1 VWVNTYR
8 AVSFMAPF
16 GGYKDSGLGRENG
29 IDAVREYL
37 QTKTVWIN
45 SGAVTGNP
53 FVLRSR
59 GRFITTLETSMYR
72 TTLTRRDVIKLG
84 AAATLGLP
92 AAHGFAQV
100 TLPKGP
106 ITLVVPFAAG
116 GATDV
121 VSRLVA
127 QKLSERISRTIV
139 VENVAGGGGSIG
151 AAKVA
156 KGNADGS
163 MLLMGTIATHVINP
177 LSATQSTYD
186 PQRDFTPIS
195 LVAKV
200 PNVLL
205 VNKDV
210 KAQNLKEL
218 IALLKSQPGKF
229 AYGSSGIGTPP
240 HLSGELFKAM
250 AGVDIVHVP
259 YKGGGPA
266 MSDLIGGQIPMLF
279 DVLSGAA
286 SHIRGGSARA
296 IAVTLAQRVPS
307 FPDIPTMAEAGVPGY
322 ETYTWNGVFGP
333 AGMQRGVVEL
343 LSKELVAVTAL
354 PEVQAKLREVSA
366 APVGSTPDVL
376 AALVKSDLE
385 KMGGLIK
392 SIGGLKRE

>member
-1 VWVNTYR
+1 
-8 AVSFMAPF
+8 M
-16 GGYKDSGLGRENG
+16 YK
-29 IDAVREYL
+29 
-37 QTKTVWIN
+37 
-45 SGAVTGNP
+45 
-53 FVLRSR
+53 
-59 GRFITTLETSMYR
+59 

-92 AAHGFAQV
+92 AAHGFAQA

-151 AAKVA
+151 AAKVV

-163 MLLMGTIATHVINP
+163 VLLMGTIATHVINP

-195 LVAKV
+195 LLAKV

-229 AYGSSGIGTPP
+229 SYGSSGIGTPP

-286 SHIRGGSARA
+286 SHIRGGSVRA
-296 IAVTLAQRVPS
+296 IAVTLAQRAPS

-333 AGMQRGVVEL
+333 AGMQRGMVEL

-354 PEVQAKLREVSA
+354 PEVQAKLKEISA